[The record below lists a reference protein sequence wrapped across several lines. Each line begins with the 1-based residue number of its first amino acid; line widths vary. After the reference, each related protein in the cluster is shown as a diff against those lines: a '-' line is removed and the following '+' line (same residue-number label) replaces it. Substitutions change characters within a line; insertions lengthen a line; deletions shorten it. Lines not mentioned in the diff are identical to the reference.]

1 MALLNKGKNYIIN
14 GAMDF
19 WQRGTSF
26 AAATSGT
33 YAADRFLVTKN
44 GTMVHTISK
53 DTDVPTLAQ
62 SGFNFAASYK
72 LTLTTAQASLSA
84 GQWAGFSHRI
94 EGQVFAPLAGRTM
107 TLSFWV
113 KAALIGTYSVAFV
126 NGNQTRSYVK
136 TYTINAANTW
146 EKKTV
151 TLTHDASGTWDY
163 TTGLGISVMFMIA
176 STQQS
181 LTEGAWV
188 DGLFLGFGTQT
199 NGVQSTATSFNFT
212 GIMLEEGEQPS
223 QFERAGG
230 DISRELLSCQR
241 YYCKS
246 YILGTAPGTNTGN
259 GTTAGRF
266 IGALAV
272 SASLC
277 GAASFPTNMRISPT
291 VSIFATDG
299 VAGSWSLNTTRAYRR
314 NRWYKRVWI
323 FCLWWLQCKYR
334 QWILDTLGC
343 RRRTLIGKTH
353 G

>member
-33 YAADRFLVTKN
+33 YAADRFLYMKGVTAA
-44 GTMVHTISK
+44 HTISR
-53 DTDVPTLAQ
+53 DTDVPTLSQA
-62 SGFNFAASYK
+62 GYVLPFSYK

-84 GQWAGFSHRI
+84 GQYSGFCQRI
-94 EGQVFAPLAGRTM
+94 EGQVFSTLAGRTM

-113 KAALIGTYSVAFV
+113 KAALAGTYSVAFS
-126 NGNQTRSYVK
+126 NGTQTRSYVK

-151 TLTHDASGTWDY
+151 TLTHDTTGTWDY
-163 TTGLGISVMFMIA
+163 TTGTGLQIYFLIA
-176 STQQS
+176 STVQS
-181 LTEGAWV
+181 LTESAWV
-188 DGLFLGFGTQT
+188 DGNAFGFGTQT
-199 NGVQSTATSFNFT
+199 NGVQASATSFNFT
-212 GIMLEEGEQPS
+212 GIMLEEGEQAS

-299 VAGSWSLNTTRAYRR
+299 VAGSWSLNTTRP
-314 NRWYKRVWI
+314 
-323 FCLWWLQCKYR
+323 
-334 QWILDTLGC
+334 TGG
-343 RRRTLIGKTH
+343 IGGINESGFSVYGGSSVSTGNGYWTH
-353 G
+353 WVADAEL

>member
-223 QFERAGG
+223 QFERAGTNAIG
-230 DISRELLSCQR
+230 ELSLCYR
-241 YYCKS
+241 YFEKS
-246 YILGTAPGTNTGN
+246 YDLTVNPGALNSSGVVSTLANSTGSIDTYVSFKVTKRATPTVISYSPTTGASGVYADNTGGVDRSSSGGITPVGVN
-259 GTTAGRF
+259 SVRF
-266 IGALAV
+266 SNAV
-272 SASLC
+272 GHSAS
-277 GAASFPTNMRISPT
+277 G
-291 VSIFATDG
+291 
-299 VAGSWSLNTTRAYRR
+299 R
-314 NRWYKRVWI
+314 NLI
-323 FCLWWLQCKYR
+323 
-334 QWILDTLGC
+334 QWTADAEL
-343 RRRTLIGKTH
+343 
-353 G
+353 